1 MKGIIESIGALLR
14 ALFGSQGRFIEPLPI
29 DTAEACLEEAVH
41 DEDRV
46 RRAA

>member
-29 DTAEACLEEAVH
+29 DAAEACLEEAAH
-41 DEDRV
+41 DEERL
-46 RRAA
+46 RQAA